1 MSQFNDLIA
10 AKGSGTACDKLTPLR
25 PDVLGRLQRQYPDAP
40 PGYLDFLTHVG
51 FGAIGD
57 DSFMLYGGLLEPS
70 ELYGQTP
77 PALQAVRL
85 LGDDFAGYACG
96 FDTANGW
103 RIVEIDP
110 TSHEATEVARD
121 FAAFIRLKIAAA
133 R

>member
-1 MSQFNDLIA
+1 MSPFNDLIA
-10 AKGSGTACDKLTPLR
+10 AKGSGTACDKLTPLGA
-25 PDVLGRLQRQYPDAP
+25 DALARLRREYPDAP
-40 PGYLDFLTHVG
+40 AGYLDFLAHVG

-57 DSFMLYGGLLEPS
+57 DSFMLYGGLLAPS

-110 TSHEATEVARD
+110 TSHQPTEVARD
-121 FAAFIRLKIAAA
+121 FGAFIRLRIAAA
-133 R
+133 A

>member
-10 AKGSGTACDKLTPLR
+10 EKGTGTACDQLTPLTGEA
-25 PDVLGRLQRQYPDAP
+25 LASLQRDE
-40 PGYLDFLTHVG
+40 PGLPAGYVDFLSHVG
-51 FGAIGD
+51 FGPIGD
-57 DSFMLYGGLLEPS
+57 DSFMLYSGLLAPE

-77 PALQAVRL
+77 PGLAAVQL
-85 LGDDFAGYACG
+85 FGDDFAGYASG

-133 R
+133 S